1 MATTLAD
8 REKRTTTSWGAG
20 PGAPRSRQAPRLVF
34 GLALAALSA
43 LLGTWAFPPY
53 GLWPLI
59 FVAWVPMLVA
69 QHHVLPRRWGWV
81 AVGIG
86 IGGYYVGYLHG
97 VVSGGFAWWGACIPL
112 AVGLVAGVA
121 AMADRPLQEASGYV
135 RFVFAFPLGWA
146 AAEFLRG
153 FVPALGTQGWV
164 AYALF
169 REPQLLQPV
178 SVVGTAALN
187 LLIFVVNWTIA
198 LAVLVALDRMR
209 SRPRRLIS
217 TRVLAVSGLACALAV
232 GVWVSSSLF
241 MFRAA
246 PPTVTVAAI
255 QPGIHTPG
263 PVDLSR
269 DIAQTRLA
277 ASKGAK
283 LVVWQEG
290 TLWFKPQ
297 GTPVGAELSGL
308 ARQSHIYLVVGYKF
322 VTARGQHNDA
332 TVIAPSGRYLGVY
345 GKQHPAI
352 MFGDDQTSVDAGTM
366 PVYQTPFGR
375 LATMIC
381 FDADFTDTAR
391 SAALHGAQI
400 LAVPTWDWE
409 GQAPKHYGLLVFRAI
424 ENRLTIVK
432 GEFSYDSVVIDP
444 YGRMLA
450 SAITPKGTEETI
462 LARVPVGMGK
472 TPLVSLGNLWGWL
485 IVAGAVST
493 LVIAPKKR
501 QTAVAGLD
509 AGRGNGTPSND

>member
-8 REKRTTTSWGAG
+8 REQGTTSLAAAG

-34 GLALAALSA
+34 GLTLAALSA

-59 FVAWVPMLVA
+59 FVAFVPMLVA

-86 IGGYYVGYLHG
+86 IGGYYAGYLHG
-97 VVSGGFAWWGACIPL
+97 VVGGGFAWWGACIPL
-112 AVGLVAGVA
+112 AVALVAGVGA
-121 AMADRPLQEASGYV
+121 IADRPLQEASGYV
-135 RFVFAFPLGWA
+135 RFVVAFPLGWA

-178 SVVGTAALN
+178 SVVGTSALN

-209 SRPRRLIS
+209 SQPRRLIS
-217 TRVLAVSGLACALAV
+217 TRVLVVSGLVCALAL

-241 MFRAA
+241 MFRAD

-277 ASKGAK
+277 ASEGAK

-290 TLWFKPQ
+290 TLWFEPQ

-308 ARQSHIYLVVGYKF
+308 SRHSHIYLVVGYKF

-352 MFGDDQTSVDAGTM
+352 MFGDDRTSVGAGTM

-400 LAVPTWDWE
+400 LVVPTWDWK
-409 GQAPKHYGLLVFRAI
+409 GLAPKHNGPLVFRAI

-444 YGRMLA
+444 YGRILA
-450 SAITPKGTEETI
+450 SAIRPEGGEATVVAK
-462 LARVPVGMGK
+462 VPAATGK

-501 QTAVAGLD
+501 RTAVVGMD
-509 AGRGNGTPSND
+509 GGRGHTQPPND